1 MEANS
6 GARDVA
12 GPSNSVDATGGA
24 DGEEGKEYRWEAGY
38 EKTWEAI
45 QEDKDGM
52 LDISVQDI
60 IQKARR
66 KRLEERQGKNKLGM
80 MRHLYIILDM
90 SESMKSQDLKPT
102 RLMCTE
108 KLLEKFVEEY
118 FYLNPI
124 SQIGIIVSFNKRAE
138 KVSDMTGNP
147 RRHIDVLKSLPDKPC
162 SGEPSL
168 QNSLDLVI
176 QSLKNMPSHT
186 SREVIVIMGSL
197 TTCDPGDIN
206 KTISQAAQL
215 KIKVSVINLS
225 AEVRI
230 CRELARRTGGNH
242 TVILDD
248 HHLLDLLNEHLN
260 PPPSLAAQQASLIR
274 MGFPSHA
281 GRLLEGDSGGG
292 GAGLGMCMCHMETGG
307 EKISSSGYNCPQCK
321 ARYCELPVECRG
333 CGLTLVSAPHL
344 ARSYHHLFPLQIFQ
358 EVEPENVP
366 ASQLGCNGCGR
377 LFKQNVDKKVYK
389 CPQCQ
394 QMYCAECDLFIH
406 ETLHSCPACSCKPVA
421 HHSNHVNGAAIINGV
436 S

>member
-1 MEANS
+1 MESRS
-6 GARDVA
+6 GLEASA
-12 GPSNSVDATGGA
+12 GPSTVDPAGA
-24 DGEEGKEYRWEAGY
+24 DGEDGKEYRWEAGY

-52 LDISVQDI
+52 LDISVKDI
-60 IQKARR
+60 IRKARR

-102 RLMCTE
+102 RLLCTE

-147 RRHIDVLKSLPDKPC
+147 RRHMDVLKGLQEKPC

-186 SREVIVIMGSL
+186 SREVILIMGSM

-215 KIKVSVINLS
+215 KIKVSVINLA

-230 CRELARRTGGNH
+230 GKVIAQRTGGSF
-242 TVILDD
+242 TVVIDD
-248 HHLLDLLNEHLN
+248 HHLLDLLSEHLN
-260 PPPSLAAQQASLIR
+260 PPPSQAAQQASLIR

-281 GRLLEGDSGGG
+281 GRLEGEG
-292 GAGLGMCMCHMETGG
+292 GLGMCLCHMETGG
-307 EKISSSGYNCPQCK
+307 ETISSSGYICPQCK

-358 EVEPENVP
+358 EVEMNIVPENQ
-366 ASQLGCNGCGR
+366 SCCNGCGQ
-377 LFKQNVDKKVYK
+377 LFSKNTEKRAYQ

-394 QMYCAECDLFIH
+394 QLYCGECDLFIH
-406 ETLHSCPACSCKPVA
+406 ETLHTCPACCCTKPA
-421 HHSNHVNGAAIINGV
+421 NQSNHVNGSSIINGV